1 MAIGY
6 VLITTRPTKEVT
18 VYNTLKDF
26 SEVSEIHPL
35 FGEYDIIAKINT
47 PDTNDV
53 GHLVTDKIRSIE
65 GIKDTKTLISITF

>member
-18 VYNTLKDF
+18 VYNTLKNF